1 MILFK
6 VDAELSNAEYLTG
19 AQISIVDI
27 MVINEIETICALY
40 KKEIPRDNLEKLT
53 IWYDKLN
60 ADPAIQNIN
69 E

>member
-40 KKEIPRDNLEKLT
+40 KKEIPRDNLEKLAT
-53 IWYDKLN
+53 WYDKLN